1 MAASGMKPSDIVLF
15 GSVLHC
21 VDSGAESGRAT
32 FDDGKLVWAKLID
45 ADMFFKSALQCSERF
60 NSSAVVEIPD
70 RVKVNPKS
78 IIKLALN
85 AGRWLQYYGERCSGE
100 VRAVEASAWKASTD
114 PDVLARRILACLT
127 PEEVARLPKTR
138 SALGYNHNVLDA
150 VGLGLWRLG
159 RMGRGG
165 RKIK

>member
-1 MAASGMKPSDIVLF
+1 MAASRLIA
-15 GSVLHC
+15 
-21 VDSGAESGRAT
+21 VDSGTDSGIAVFEDGLLLRAAFRPIEQVEVT
-32 FDDGKLVWAKLID
+32 KASSC
-45 ADMFFKSALQCSERF
+45 ADV
-60 NSSAVVEIPD
+60 VVEIPD

-85 AGRWLQYYGERCSGE
+85 AGRWLEKLGTACTGE

-127 PEEVARLPKTR
+127 PAELARVPKTK
-138 SALGYNHNVLDA
+138 SALGYNHNVVDA
-150 VGLGLWRLG
+150 IGLGLWRLG

-165 RKIK
+165 RKVI